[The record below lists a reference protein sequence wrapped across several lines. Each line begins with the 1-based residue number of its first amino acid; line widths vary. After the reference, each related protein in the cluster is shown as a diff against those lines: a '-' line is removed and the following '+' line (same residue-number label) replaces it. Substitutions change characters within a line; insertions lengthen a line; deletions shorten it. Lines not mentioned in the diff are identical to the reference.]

1 MNVLFLLS
9 ISMIRNG
16 SLIVVANHSIQ
27 IDQTYYPPGVIMITI
42 VVIAI
47 LGATVV
53 SAVAFCELSLKK
65 AHVIFVV
72 AACACM
78 LSLLLLWLLCG

>member
-42 VVIAI
+42 VVTADN
-47 LGATVV
+47 AH
-53 SAVAFCELSLKK
+53 ALSVNTIVFITTARFSGLPNTCISNM
-65 AHVIFVV
+65 H
-72 AACACM
+72 
-78 LSLLLLWLLCG
+78 LP